1 MSRLAA
7 TVRQGSKEP
16 VAITEAALTNGS
28 VPCSLDDLLLETH
41 GRLPQDCQVHFAFG
55 TERNWGG
62 RHENED
68 RWAAHSDTEGNVPF
82 HVLAVM
88 DGHDSEAAS
97 DTVGRRLPGI
107 LSKQLR
113 DGITVEEA
121 YTQTMAELEDELK
134 EVHATAGTC
143 VVSCL
148 VAGRFIWCANLGDC
162 RAAIVPLQPLRANSV
177 PILDGL
183 CWMSC
188 DHKASDCAERQRIEE
203 AGGRVIDGRVDGL
216 EPSRSLGDFDVK
228 QQTAEGVISIVPDV
242 RRYELGD
249 GSGPAQAILICATD
263 GVWDVVSGKDICD
276 LIQAHKDLA
285 ELQQGGIDASAD
297 CQPLKDLADDLVK
310 FSIARGSR
318 DDCTAVVAFVSVA

>member
-1 MSRLAA
+1 MSRFAGA
-7 TVRQGSKEP
+7 RQGSKEP
-16 VAITEAALTNGS
+16 VTVTEAALTNGS
-28 VPCSLDDLLLETH
+28 VPCSLDDILLEKH
-41 GRLPQDCQVHFAFG
+41 GRLPQECQVHFAF
-55 TERNWGG
+55 TSERNWGG

-68 RWAAHSDTEGNVPF
+68 RWAAHSDTAGNVPF

-113 DGITVEEA
+113 DGTTVDKA
-121 YTQTMAELEDELK
+121 YIQTMAELEDELK

-148 VAGRFIWCANLGDC
+148 VAGRFVWCANLGDC
-162 RAAIVPLQPLRANSV
+162 RAALVPLQPTRESGM
-177 PILDGL
+177 PIPDCL

-188 DHKASDCAERQRIEE
+188 DHKASDFAERQRIEE
-203 AGGRVIDGRVDGL
+203 AGGRVVDGRVDGL

-228 QQTAEGVISIVPDV
+228 MHVAEGVISIVPDV

-249 GSGPAQAILICATD
+249 GSGPVQAILICATD
-263 GVWDVVSGKDICD
+263 GVWDVISGEDVCD
-276 LIQAHKDLA
+276 LIQAHKELA
-285 ELQQGGIDASAD
+285 ELQEGGADPSAD

-310 FSIARGSR
+310 FSIAKGSR
-318 DDCTAVVAFVSVA
+318 DDCTAAVAFISVS